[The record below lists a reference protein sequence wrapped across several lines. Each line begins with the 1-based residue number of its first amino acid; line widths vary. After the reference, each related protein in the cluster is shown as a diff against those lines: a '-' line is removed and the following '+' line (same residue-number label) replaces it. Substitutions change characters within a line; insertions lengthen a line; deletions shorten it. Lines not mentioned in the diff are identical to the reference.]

1 MPRRFVEE
9 GDGTIAEKALRALE
23 AQLRGKA
30 PEGLA
35 RLNAE
40 QLQHL
45 AEAVREAR
53 HRQAAELEAASD
65 QALKHIPK
73 VLRVP
78 LRRVLG

>member
-9 GDGTIAEKALRALE
+9 GDGTIAEEALRALE

-30 PEGLA
+30 PEGLS
-35 RLNAE
+35 RLHAE

-45 AEAVREAR
+45 AQAVREAR
-53 HRQAAELEAASD
+53 HRQAAELEAAGD
-65 QALKHIPK
+65 QALRHIPK
-73 VLRVP
+73 ALRVP